1 MIGIPAAILF
11 EDVSFRTHGRNYD
24 IHPIGD
30 RFLKIKDENIT
41 TDTPEG
47 VAAMGQINI
56 VLNWYK
62 GLLARLPVD

>member
-11 EDVSFRTHGRNYD
+11 EDVYFRTNGRNYD

-30 RFLKIKDENIT
+30 RFLKIKDENIA
-41 TDTPEG
+41 TDTLEG

-62 GLLARLPVD
+62 GLLARLPVE